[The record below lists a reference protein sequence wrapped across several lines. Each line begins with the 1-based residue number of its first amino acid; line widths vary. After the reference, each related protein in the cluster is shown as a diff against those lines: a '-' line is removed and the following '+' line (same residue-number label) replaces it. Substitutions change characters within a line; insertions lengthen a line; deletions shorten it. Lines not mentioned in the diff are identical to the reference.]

1 MGAPRS
7 SLFAGVAD
15 RLDALATGI
24 GRVVAYFTVAT
35 VLICFLNVYLRYAVG
50 VGFVWLQESYIWTH
64 VAAIMFGS
72 SYALSQGAFVRV
84 DPFYNRLSERGKAW
98 VDLAGTVVFLG
109 PFMWMMGSSGWSFF
123 LASWKMS
130 ERSAYESGLPATY
143 LLKGTLLLFVALV
156 ALQGVAI
163 ICRCLL
169 TLLLG
174 RRKRAAPSVSPE
186 SF

>member
-1 MGAPRS
+1 VGAARG
-7 SLFAGVAD
+7 SLIVGIAD

-72 SYALSQGAFVRV
+72 SYALLQGAFVRV
-84 DPFYNRLSERGKAW
+84 DPLYSRLSDRGKAW
-98 VDLAGTVVFLG
+98 VDLFGTVVFLG

-143 LLKGTLLLFVALV
+143 LLKGTLLIFVALV

-174 RRKRAAPSVSPE
+174 RSKRATSSVSAE